1 MRSRGKQWFAFEC
14 VKFEMLLKHPDTEV
28 KEEGGYVRLDLE
40 EHFGLE
46 M

>member
-1 MRSRGKQWFAFEC
+1 MF
-14 VKFEMLLKHPDTEV
+14 LKYLDIEV

-40 EHFGLE
+40 EYFGLE